1 MNEIIVTHGL
11 TKRFGDVLAV
21 NHVNFLVH
29 EGEIFGLLCPN
40 GAGKTTMVRMLC
52 GLLTISEG
60 TATVAGY
67 NVSTQPEMVKKKIG
81 YMSQSFCLYEDL
93 TVSENLNFFARIYG
107 LGKQDAK
114 KRVEQVIRIVQL
126 STMERRL
133 AGVLS
138 GGLRQRL
145 ALACAL
151 VHSPKLLVLDE
162 PTAGIDPTLRRV
174 FWTYFRELNREGIS
188 ILINTHYMDEAA
200 LCDRL
205 GIMHNGNIDAVGTP
219 DELRQ
224 KTIHGDTVDLLCSN
238 VEIAK
243 SILEVEDYVL
253 SIERQDGLLRT
264 MVVDADHAVP
274 KIVSKLERA
283 GISVDEVRVSEPKLE
298 DFFIKLSRTGEV
310 TS

>member
-1 MNEIIVTHGL
+1 MNEIIFTHGL
-11 TKRFGDVLAV
+11 TKRFGDLLAV

-29 EGEIFGLLCPN
+29 EGEIFGLLGPN

-107 LGKQDAK
+107 LGKHDARR
-114 KRVEQVIRIVQL
+114 RVEQVLNIVQMR
-126 STMERRL
+126 TMEKRL

-162 PTAGIDPTLRRV
+162 PTAGVDPTLRRV

-243 SILEVEDYVL
+243 SILEVEDYIL

-283 GISVDEVRVSEPKLE
+283 GISVDQVRVSEPKLE
-298 DFFIKLSRTGEV
+298 DVFIKLSRTGEV